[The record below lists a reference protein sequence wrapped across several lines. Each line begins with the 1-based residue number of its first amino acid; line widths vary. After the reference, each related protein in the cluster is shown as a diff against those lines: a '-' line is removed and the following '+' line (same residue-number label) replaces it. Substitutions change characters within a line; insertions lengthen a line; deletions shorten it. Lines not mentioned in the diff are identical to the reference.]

1 MIGATLGG
9 RPLLSRLECGVRARR
24 QARRFVPVGPGG
36 AALRF
41 VFCGAALLAALL
53 FAGPARSAAPQVPT
67 PPAPKPVRT
76 TTYSGDVELKVIV
89 HEWRTAGV
97 RRRVFVLLPP
107 DYTES
112 GTRRYPVLYAL
123 DGQDLFDAALAAGK
137 EEWTL
142 DEILARQPEGLQEM
156 LVVAVE
162 TAGDV
167 HELSPPGAEA
177 QAHGDSLLDFLVD
190 TVRPFVESTYP
201 VRTGRGNA
209 TLLGL
214 GRSALFAT
222 WAAWV
227 RADLFGGAIALDCPD
242 LDATSV
248 AWTAAPPRGGRP
260 WFWYEQRATE
270 KARPSSTDVIAAL
283 SRQAEVQVV
292 VAGTQSNRTL
302 RLLTALRAWS
312 QH

>member
-1 MIGATLGG
+1 ML
-9 RPLLSRLECGVRARR
+9 PRLECGGRARERARR
-24 QARRFVPVGPGG
+24 CPPLRRGG
-36 AALRF
+36 AAIGFLL
-41 VFCGAALLAALL
+41 CSGAGLLALPLA
-53 FAGPARSAAPQVPT
+53 AGTARCAAAQAPSTAV
-67 PPAPKPVRT
+67 PKPVRT
-76 TTYSGDVELKVIV
+76 TTYSGEVELRVIV
-89 HEWRTAGV
+89 HEWRTAGG

-107 DYTES
+107 DFTET

-123 DGQDLFDAALAAGK
+123 DGQDLFDPALAAGK
-137 EEWTL
+137 DEWTL
-142 DEILARQPEGLQEM
+142 DEILARHPEGLQEM
-156 LVVAVE
+156 LVVAIE

-167 HELSPPGAEA
+167 NELSPPGAEA
-177 QAHGDSLLDFLVD
+177 QARGDSLLDFLVD

-209 TLLGL
+209 VLLGL
-214 GRSALFAT
+214 GHSALFAT

-227 RADLFGGAIALDCPD
+227 RGDLFGAAIALDCPD

-248 AWTAAPPRGGRP
+248 AWTATPPRVGRP
-260 WFWYEQRATE
+260 WLWYEQRATE
-270 KARPSSTDVIAAL
+270 KARPSSTDLVAAL
-283 SRQAEVQVV
+283 SRHAEVKVV